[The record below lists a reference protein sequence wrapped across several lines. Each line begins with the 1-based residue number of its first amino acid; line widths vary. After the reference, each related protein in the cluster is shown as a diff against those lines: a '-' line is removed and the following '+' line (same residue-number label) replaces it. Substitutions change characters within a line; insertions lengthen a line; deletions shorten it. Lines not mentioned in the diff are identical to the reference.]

1 MCVIIDTTKG
11 EHPKQRKREK
21 NMKIV
26 DTNTNGTVA
35 EILGG
40 NRMTLDEA
48 INNEHA
54 LVFVEKSSIAN
65 NPFEQMD
72 WEVDSIMREI
82 EGRN

>member
-1 MCVIIDTTKG
+1 MTHEII
-11 EHPKQRKREK
+11 PVQY
-21 NMKIV
+21 I
-26 DTNTNGTVA
+26 TN
-35 EILGG
+35 
-40 NRMTLDEA
+40 D
-48 INNEHA
+48 EHA